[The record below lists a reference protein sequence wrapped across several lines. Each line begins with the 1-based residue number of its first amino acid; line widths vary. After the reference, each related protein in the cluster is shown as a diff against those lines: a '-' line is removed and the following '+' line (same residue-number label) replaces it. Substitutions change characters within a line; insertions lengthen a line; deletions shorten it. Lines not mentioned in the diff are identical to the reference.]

1 MTTPKKP
8 AAKKPAAKKPI
19 AKKAVAAK
27 KPAAAK
33 TVAKKPAVKKPA
45 AKPVAQ
51 KAAPKAA
58 AKPAAKK
65 VVAKK
70 PLVRKPAVKKA
81 APKVAAKAAV
91 VAAPVYNFTKP
102 YKFLTG
108 LDDGEFCSKVS
119 AHLNAGYVL
128 VGGGTLTVVGGKPF
142 VGQAVYKA
150 SNLAKK
156 AAPKGKAKAK
166 KK

>member
-19 AKKAVAAK
+19 AKKVVAA

-33 TVAKKPAVKKPA
+33 TVAKKPAAKPVAKPA
-45 AKPVAQ
+45 AKKVAP

-58 AKPAAKK
+58 AKP
-65 VVAKK
+65 VAK
-70 PLVRKPAVKKA
+70 PVAE
-81 APKVAAKAAV
+81 KVAAKPAAKVAV

-128 VGGGTLTVVGGKPF
+128 VGGGTMTVVGGKPF

-156 AAPKGKAKAK
+156 AAPKAKGK